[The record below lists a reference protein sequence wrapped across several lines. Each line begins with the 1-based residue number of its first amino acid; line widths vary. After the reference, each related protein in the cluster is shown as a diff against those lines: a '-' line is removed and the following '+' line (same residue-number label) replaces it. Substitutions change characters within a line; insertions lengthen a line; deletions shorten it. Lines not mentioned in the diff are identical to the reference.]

1 MKVLIVD
8 DEHDAIEAIKNT
20 IALSGYTHNVVAT
33 ATNPLE
39 AIGLIL
45 KHNPDLVFLDIE
57 MPEMN
62 GFEVLESI
70 PKINFEVV
78 FVTAYDQYAIQAIK
92 NNAADYILKPVSV
105 SDVRVA
111 LERVGNRFKNGKESP
126 VNFNTLLHDAKFKGA
141 EKIKIS
147 TSAGFE
153 LINLSELI
161 SLEAQGAYSYGRI
174 VGGKSIMITKPLKE
188 MERQLNKG
196 LFFRTHRS
204 FLINLDHIKR
214 FESENNTIV
223 LSDNISIPLSRRRM
237 EKFKEKLNC
246 LF

>member
-8 DEHDAIEAIKNT
+8 DERDAIEAIENT
-20 IALSGYTHNVVAT
+20 MLLSGYKHNVIAT
-33 ATNPLE
+33 STNPLE

-45 KHNPDLVFLDIE
+45 QHNPDLVFLDIE

-62 GFEVLESI
+62 GFEMLESI

-105 SDVRVA
+105 SDVKAA
-111 LERVGNRFKNGKESP
+111 LERVEKRVKNNQSSSVNFDALISDARFKG
-126 VNFNTLLHDAKFKGA
+126 V

-147 TSAGFE
+147 TSSGFE

-161 SLEAQGAYSYGRI
+161 SLEAQGAYSYARLK
-174 VGGKSIMITKPLKE
+174 GGKSIMITKPLKE
-188 MERQLNKG
+188 LEMRLN
-196 LFFRTHRS
+196 LNIFFRTHRS
-204 FLINLDHIKR
+204 FIINLDHIKR
-214 FESENNTIV
+214 FESERNKIIM
-223 LSDNISIPLSRRRM
+223 SDNISIPLARRRM
-237 EKFKEKLNC
+237 EEFKEKLNT
-246 LF
+246 LI